1 MRQEPERYRLAD
13 MPATEL
19 GMTGPA
25 FLDMLRQARP
35 RMLPTPIGSQRGIAT
50 RRWASD
56 TWYLDRRQ
64 SPGDVS
70 PIESVQLATW
80 ACRHIQPAPVFQ
92 LFT

>member
-1 MRQEPERYRLAD
+1 
-13 MPATEL
+13 
-19 GMTGPA
+19 
-25 FLDMLRQARP
+25 
-35 RMLPTPIGSQRGIAT
+35 MLPTPRLDHSVEIAT
-50 RRWASD
+50 RRWAGD